1 MCIRDSYIRDLKIK
15 GISLETEPR
24 RFYPRVEE
32 AAQLIGFTNIDG
44 KGIEAVSYTHLAN

>member
-1 MCIRDSYIRDLKIK
+1 MYLARQVEAGKANYIRDLKIK

-32 AAQLIGFTNIDG
+32 AAQINRL
-44 KGIEAVSYTHLAN
+44 YQH